1 MNPVMKKILNIAL
14 DVVIAIL
21 VIFAVFI
28 SMVAVSSNAN
38 QNVPQVFGY
47 SPLSVQSGSMSPTFD
62 EGDYIFVE
70 SFESEDEVK
79 QTLKKGDVIT
89 FWTYENGQRI
99 LNTHRIVTVVD
110 NDGTL
115 FYETKGDANTKADDV
130 LITPGDVVG
139 KYTGTSIPCMG
150 DVMDFLSSKW
160 GFFCVILLPILL
172 FTLYQVYR
180 LVSTIMHNKKV
191 DMANEVAELASDD
204 VKDAIIAQYL
214 EQQALE
220 QQTAQPT
227 EDQQSQDEI
236 SE

>member
-1 MNPVMKKILNIAL
+1 MNPVVKKILNIAL

-62 EGDYIFVE
+62 DGDYIFVDT
-70 SFESEDEVK
+70 FENAEEAK

-89 FWTYENGQRI
+89 FWTYENGHRI
-99 LNTHRIVTVVD
+99 LNTHRIVTVV
-110 NDGTL
+110 NHDGFL
-115 FYETKGDANTKADDV
+115 SYETKGDANSQADDV
-130 LITPGDVVG
+130 WITPGDVVG
-139 KYTGTSIPCMG
+139 KYTGTSIPYMG

-191 DMANEVAELASDD
+191 DMANQVAELASDD

-220 QQTAQPT
+220 QQTAEPT